1 VSNLFVPFS
10 AVFIPPK
17 MDQSFFQGGT
27 FVFDGPS
34 TVFAHFD
41 ASTGAHSDISKV
53 IDLATQRTSLKK
65 IPKVPYT

>member
-1 VSNLFVPFS
+1 
-10 AVFIPPK
+10 
-17 MDQSFFQGGT
+17 MDQGFFQGGT

-53 IDLATQRTSLKK
+53 VDLATQRTTLRK